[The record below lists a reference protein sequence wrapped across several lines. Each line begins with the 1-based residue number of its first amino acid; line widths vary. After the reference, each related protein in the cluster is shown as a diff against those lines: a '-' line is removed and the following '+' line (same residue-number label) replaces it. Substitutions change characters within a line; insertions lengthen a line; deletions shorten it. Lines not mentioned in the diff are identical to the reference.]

1 MSSCSLKK
9 NMFRSIN
16 LTCWWSMWP
25 LRSTILK
32 WLEYEF
38 LKRISGPRAGAV
50 ISKIL
55 HSFIHLGL
63 GVMSSEKS
71 PRLLDEIAKVRSLV
85 TRTTGYTGCQDGWI
99 LTLFF
104 YSSLWTET
112 ESRNRSSNQ
121 IAENSSFSSEII
133 LKTVIQKKLLME
145 KNSRLREG
153 GGGEGGVYPCSSPTS
168 VSVSCSSH

>member
-1 MSSCSLKK
+1 MSSSSLKK

-85 TRTTGYTGCQDGWI
+85 TRKTGYTGCQDGWI
-99 LTLFF
+99 LTSFF

-133 LKTVIQKKLLME
+133 LKTVIQKTVDGK
-145 KNSRLREG
+145 KFPFAGGGRG
-153 GGGEGGVYPCSSPTS
+153 GGGWSLSL
-168 VSVSCSSH
+168 